1 MSEATVDKTRVADSD
16 SMKTIARPCNC
27 LSTIEWPVLH
37 DSEHGAPGDGDF
49 DFFSSAKVFQDVMLE
64 TRGNTVDYGTELR
77 HHRALCA
84 WQTSG
89 EVGTNET
96 ILIPWG

>member
-1 MSEATVDKTRVADSD
+1 MIQSMAPLVMATS
-16 SMKTIARPCNC
+16 I
-27 LSTIEWPVLH
+27 
-37 DSEHGAPGDGDF
+37 
-49 DFFSSAKVFQDVMLE
+49 FFSSAKVFQDVMLE

-84 WQTSG
+84 WQTRG